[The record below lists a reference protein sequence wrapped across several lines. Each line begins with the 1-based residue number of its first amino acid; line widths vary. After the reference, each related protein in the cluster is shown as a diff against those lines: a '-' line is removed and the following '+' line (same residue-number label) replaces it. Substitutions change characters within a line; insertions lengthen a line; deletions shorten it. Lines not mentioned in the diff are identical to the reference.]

1 MGIVLVKV
9 KDGLAPGLRAL
20 YYNWS
25 GEEPPEDLL
34 SLQPI
39 KEEVVPW
46 INYVWWDSPSPGVP
60 AEFFAIAWLGFIKIQ
75 VSGEYRFYVTTD
87 DGSRLWIDGKLVI
100 DAWKDQP
107 PTTYISEPVFLD
119 EGLHRLKY
127 YFYNRY
133 AFAEA
138 VLGWI
143 PEQGNAGPVPR
154 ESLYHNTGENILL
167 TNLPEKYRVELKT
180 RNGETRSCRA
190 QDGSCSISLGFDEM
204 PIEAW
209 IKIIDEHGK
218 TVFNT
223 EKPVKLIGGD
233 EYRASILG

>member
-1 MGIVLVKV
+1 MSIVLVKV

-20 YYNWS
+20 YYSWS

-34 SLQPI
+34 SLQPV
-39 KEEVVPW
+39 KEEVLPW

-87 DGSRLWIDGKLVI
+87 DGSRLWIDGKLII

-107 PTTYISEPVFLD
+107 PTTYISEPVYLE

-143 PEQGNAGPVPR
+143 PENGRAGPIPK
-154 ESLYHNTGENILL
+154 EAYYHSTSRKVLFV
-167 TNLPEKYRVELKT
+167 NLPKGFRVLVEGKTISKTCVSRDSQCEIHIDCEEMPLKAVLKIT
-180 RNGETRSCRA
+180 N
-190 QDGSCSISLGFDEM
+190 SLGKELFNSN
-204 PIEAW
+204 
-209 IKIIDEHGK
+209 KK
-218 TVFNT
+218 TT
-223 EKPVKLIGGD
+223 LIGGD
-233 EYRASILG
+233 IFKLLTI